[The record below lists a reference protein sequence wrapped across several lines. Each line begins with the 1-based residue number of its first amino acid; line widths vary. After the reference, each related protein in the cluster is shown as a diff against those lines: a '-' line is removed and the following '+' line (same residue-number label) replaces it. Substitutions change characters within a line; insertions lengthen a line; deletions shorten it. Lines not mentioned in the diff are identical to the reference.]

1 MKKKLTRNIGL
12 KVLSVIL
19 AAILWL
25 VITNI
30 DNPVISKPFNNVPVT
45 IINDDAITSQDQV
58 YEITEGDIIDFKVT
72 ARRKIADELTISD
85 FKVIADFTKLSSVN
99 AVTIDI
105 TCPRY
110 GDNVTITNGQYQVM
124 KVDLED
130 LKEEHYKVN
139 VVQKGE
145 PAEGYYVGEKT
156 TSPNIIRVLGPK
168 SKIERIVSIVVEADV
183 SEISGS
189 FHTSGEPK
197 ALDSE
202 GNEIDS
208 SNLEFS
214 ETEVAINISIYKTK
228 TINLQISTSG
238 ELVNGYLVT
247 NIDYEPKTI
256 EIAGEDSALKN
267 INSLNIVE
275 DITGLTDSIEK
286 EVNIQE
292 QLEDGIILV
301 GEDQNVGINITI
313 EKAETKEITI
323 WPADLDVRN
332 KADGIKVTYYTT
344 GPISIRLMGPAED
357 LAKIDRDSLKPYI
370 DLSGYGSGT
379 YSLEVK
385 ADLKKLVTISNNPM
399 ISAYLSQ

>member
-30 DNPVISKPFNNVPVT
+30 DNPVIPKSFYNVPVT
-45 IINDDAITSQDQV
+45 IVNDDAITSQGQV
-58 YEITEGDIIDFKVT
+58 YEITEGDIIDFKVA
-72 ARRKIADELTISD
+72 ARRTIAEELSVSD
-85 FKVIADFTKLSSVN
+85 FKVVADFTKLSSVN

-110 GDNVTITNGQYQVM
+110 GDDVTITNGQYQVT
-124 KVDLED
+124 KVNLED
-130 LKEEHYKVN
+130 LKEEHYKIN
-139 VVQKGE
+139 VIQNGE

-156 TSPNIIRVLGPK
+156 ASPNIIRVSGPK
-168 SKIERIVSIVVEADV
+168 SKIERIVNVVVEADV
-183 SEISGS
+183 SEVSNS

-202 GNEIDS
+202 GKEIDS

-214 ETEVAINISIYKTK
+214 ETEVSININIYKTK
-228 TINLQISTSG
+228 TIKLQVSTSG
-238 ELVNGYLVT
+238 ELAKGYLVT

-256 EIAGEDSALKN
+256 EVAGEDSALKN
-267 INSLNIVE
+267 ITSLNIVE
-275 DITGLTDSIEK
+275 DITGLNDSIEK

-301 GEDQNVGINITI
+301 GEDQNVGINIKI

-323 WPADLDVRN
+323 WPADLEVRN
-332 KADGIKVTYYTT
+332 KTEGIKVTYYTT
-344 GPISIRLMGPAED
+344 GPISIRLMGPADELD
-357 LAKIDRDSLKPYI
+357 KIDRGSLKPYI
-370 DLSGYGSGT
+370 DLSGYESGT
-379 YSLEVK
+379 YSVEVK
-385 ADLKKLVTISNNPM
+385 AELAKLVTISNNPM
-399 ISAYLSQ
+399 ISAYLTK